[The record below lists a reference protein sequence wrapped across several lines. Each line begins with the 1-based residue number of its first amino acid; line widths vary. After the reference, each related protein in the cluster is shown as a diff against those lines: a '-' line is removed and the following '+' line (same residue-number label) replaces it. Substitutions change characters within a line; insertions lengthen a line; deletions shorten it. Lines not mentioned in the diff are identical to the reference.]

1 VLPTRAYADNIPR
14 LSPGGPAPRAAV
26 DTNLAL
32 VAAVAEADVE
42 RFPAANFARYPVHT
56 TNEALRL
63 IETSR
68 PRVVVVDW
76 DAPQIDGPQVC
87 AAARKFAQTGVLVVM
102 QTPDRAPAALKA
114 GCHAILLKPF
124 PPNLVAAR
132 IGRLARELPSTPVG
146 IRAAMA
152 LQQTG
157 TNRIWPDTHCPKCNA
172 ASATSFEFSS
182 YRRMWYACLQCDA
195 VWLGPRQE

>member
-1 VLPTRAYADNIPR
+1 MLPTRAYADNIPR

-114 GCHAILLKPF
+114 GFNSTSSYDATWVKMRRA
-124 PPNLVAAR
+124 VVDAQ
-132 IGRLARELPSTPVG
+132 LAPCDTTPVTAFLVVKTGPPLSPLHTETPIVANVSGG
-146 IRAAMA
+146 I
-152 LQQTG
+152 G
-157 TNRIWPDTHCPKCNA
+157 
-172 ASATSFEFSS
+172 SFEST
-182 YRRMWYACLQCDA
+182 
-195 VWLGPRQE
+195 